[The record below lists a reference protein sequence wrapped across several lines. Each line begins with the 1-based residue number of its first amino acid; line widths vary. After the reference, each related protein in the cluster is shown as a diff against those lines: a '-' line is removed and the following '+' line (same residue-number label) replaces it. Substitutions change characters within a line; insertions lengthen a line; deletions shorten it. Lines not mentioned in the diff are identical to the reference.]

1 MKFTVAGRIRRSTQF
16 SIEVEAESEEHARA
30 RALMKL
36 GSTQGISKNN
46 IVIESID
53 KAEGT

>member
-16 SIEVEAESEEHARA
+16 SIEVEAESEKHARA
-30 RALMKL
+30 MALMKL
-36 GSTQGISKNN
+36 GSRQGISKNN

-53 KAEGT
+53 KAEGK

>member
-16 SIEVEAESEEHARA
+16 SIEVEAESEKHARA
-30 RALMKL
+30 MALMKL

-53 KAEGT
+53 KAEGK

>member
-16 SIEVEAESEEHARA
+16 SIEVEAESEEHAKA
-30 RALMKL
+30 MALMKL
-36 GSTQGISKNN
+36 GSRQGISKNN

-53 KAEGT
+53 KAEGK

>member
-30 RALMKL
+30 MALMKL
-36 GSTQGISKNN
+36 GSSQGISKNN

-53 KAEGT
+53 KAEGK